1 MSSTDYRREIDGLRA
16 VAVLVIIFFHMK
28 IPGFRGG
35 FIGVDVF
42 FVVSGFLIT
51 QIIVSSLNTG
61 QFSFR
66 DFYIRRVTRIIPALA
81 FTVAAVLLCSLYL
94 QMPQALVQTAEQ
106 SIYAL
111 LSVSNMFF
119 WSEANY

>member
-1 MSSTDYRREIDGLRA
+1 MPRTGYHKEIDGLRA
-16 VAVLVIIFFHMK
+16 IAVLVIIFFHMK
-28 IPGFRGG
+28 IPGFHGG

-51 QIIVSSLNTG
+51 QIIVSSLETG

-81 FTVAAVLLCSLYL
+81 KGFSVELKICARKPDKMVPCVFRRGLLYRCLP
-94 QMPQALVQTAEQ
+94 MT
-106 SIYAL
+106 
-111 LSVSNMFF
+111 NR
-119 WSEANY
+119 

>member
-1 MSSTDYRREIDGLRA
+1 MPNTSYRKEIDGLRA
-16 VAVLVIIFFHMK
+16 IAVLVIILFHMQL
-28 IPGFRGG
+28 PGFSGG

-66 DFYIRRVTRIIPALA
+66 DFYVRRVTRIIPALA
-81 FTVAAVLLCSLYL
+81 VMVAVVLLCSLYL
-94 QMPQALVQTAEQ
+94 QLPQALTHTAQ
-106 SIYAL
+106 
-111 LSVSNMFF
+111 
-119 WSEANY
+119 